1 MTKKYWW
8 QSEVEKPVIT
18 KEQRTAILNHF
29 ETLINRRAE
38 LDAREAEFTF
48 KSPKAVCW
56 RCGEEKA
63 LTINESCE
71 ECFGKSVKEIRDLRE
86 DREKLDKLT
95 GIQRFTK
102 FLEEIASTDK
112 WEYEDGVP
120 MRQDA
125 ADFLE
130 WVNSLEYADRDDDWW

>member
-29 ETLINRRAE
+29 ETLINQRAE

-48 KSPKAVCW
+48 TYPKRTCY
-56 RCGEEKA
+56 CGKEIGADSYSCAECF
-63 LTINESCE
+63 NESI
-71 ECFGKSVKEIRDLRE
+71 KEIRDLRE
-86 DREKLDKLT
+86 SREKSNKLT
-95 GIQRFTK
+95 RIQRFIK